1 MDCYEILGVP
11 PEATGEEIRRKYH
24 SKLKTLHPDK
34 LPVEDRTPEKN
45 EKFLKL
51 QAAWEILRDCKKR
64 QEYDLLVSADA
75 ATQID
80 LDDIPFCTESNT
92 FQYKCRC
99 GDVLKITIEQLE
111 EGIEIYEC
119 FSCSLRIHL
128 LYKDQNENLD

>member
-1 MDCYEILGVP
+1 
-11 PEATGEEIRRKYH
+11 
-24 SKLKTLHPDK
+24 LHPDK